1 MTRLDLF
8 RNKVVW
14 LLWLGLILCL
24 PVTSLPFFAKILRTS
39 SVAPASGLFLI
50 IIAVLWIPF
59 FVFQKGRT
67 PFQIKPLAIFFLVA
81 LISICLAF
89 FREIPDYK
97 NQSLILTSLE
107 GAATL
112 GLGALFYFVSSN
124 LPNSLEK
131 VQKTLAAVNW
141 GGFALIIWSLI
152 QIIVSFATNDFPEWM
167 RVIHRQFST
176 TVLFDQRATGFAAE
190 PSWLA
195 HQLNLVYLAYWI
207 SASWNKTSAHQF
219 RIWKLSFENVLL
231 FFGVIV
237 LFTTFS
243 RGGLAAFVLV
253 ATFLFIKLNIDFGR
267 WLVSKWKV
275 KKPHAISALI
285 AIGMVCM
292 YLGMIVGGLFLL
304 SKLDP
309 RMEKVFQVST
319 ISENPIL
326 KYAENL
332 QFGERV
338 VYWQTGWNIFNSHP
352 IIGVGVGFSGFYFP
366 EYLPDY
372 AWKLTEVRDL
382 VYRSSGLL
390 NIKSLWSR
398 ILAETGIIGFA
409 FFITFIVLTAISA
422 TALIK
427 TQDATMRTI
436 GWMGII
442 MLIAFT
448 IEGFSVDSFAL
459 PYYWFTLGLV
469 AATWKIETINRSIQI
484 RG

>member
-1 MTRLDLF
+1 
-8 RNKVVW
+8 
-14 LLWLGLILCL
+14 
-24 PVTSLPFFAKILRTS
+24 
-39 SVAPASGLFLI
+39 
-50 IIAVLWIPF
+50 
-59 FVFQKGRT
+59 
-67 PFQIKPLAIFFLVA
+67 
-81 LISICLAF
+81 
-89 FREIPDYK
+89 
-97 NQSLILTSLE
+97 LILTSLE

-167 RVIHRQFST
+167 RVIQRQFST

-390 NIKSLWSR
+390 NIKSL
-398 ILAETGIIGFA
+398 
-409 FFITFIVLTAISA
+409 
-422 TALIK
+422 
-427 TQDATMRTI
+427 
-436 GWMGII
+436 
-442 MLIAFT
+442 
-448 IEGFSVDSFAL
+448 
-459 PYYWFTLGLV
+459 
-469 AATWKIETINRSIQI
+469 
-484 RG
+484 

>member
-89 FREIPDYK
+89 FREIPDY

-167 RVIHRQFST
+167 RVIQRQFST

-292 YLGMIVGGLFLL
+292 YPF
-304 SKLDP
+304 K
-309 RMEKVFQVST
+309 
-319 ISENPIL
+319 
-326 KYAENL
+326 
-332 QFGERV
+332 
-338 VYWQTGWNIFNSHP
+338 
-352 IIGVGVGFSGFYFP
+352 
-366 EYLPDY
+366 
-372 AWKLTEVRDL
+372 
-382 VYRSSGLL
+382 
-390 NIKSLWSR
+390 
-398 ILAETGIIGFA
+398 
-409 FFITFIVLTAISA
+409 
-422 TALIK
+422 
-427 TQDATMRTI
+427 
-436 GWMGII
+436 
-442 MLIAFT
+442 
-448 IEGFSVDSFAL
+448 
-459 PYYWFTLGLV
+459 
-469 AATWKIETINRSIQI
+469 
-484 RG
+484 